1 LLVSF
6 SDKAYLTRVD
16 WTLLVSFSDKAYLT
30 RVDWT
35 LLVSFSD
42 KKSKLRETP
51 AKNAMLRMLKMKHKK
66 YITNYVQILHR

>member
-1 LLVSF
+1 MD
-6 SDKAYLTRVD
+6 DKGG
-16 WTLLVSFSDKAYLT
+16 AYLT

-51 AKNAMLRMLKMKHKK
+51 AKNAMLRMLKIKTEKNISQTARP
-66 YITNYVQILHR
+66 YRSSYVQRQQR

>member
-1 LLVSF
+1 MD
-6 SDKAYLTRVD
+6 DKVG
-16 WTLLVSFSDKAYLT
+16 AYLT

-51 AKNAMLRMLKMKHKK
+51 AKNAMLRMLKIKHKK
-66 YITNYVQILHR
+66 IYLKRLDRIPLAMCKGSRGNSKRFN